1 MLHVE
6 RSKRVPLCLSKDAK
20 EIVERNSC
28 VRRVYPK
35 MASRIESSKRA
46 SAGLLCAKYKEGKN
60 ERKAS

>member
-1 MLHVE
+1 MLHVG

-28 VRRVYPK
+28 VRVYPK
-35 MASRIESSKRA
+35 MASRIESSKCA

-60 ERKAS
+60 ERKA